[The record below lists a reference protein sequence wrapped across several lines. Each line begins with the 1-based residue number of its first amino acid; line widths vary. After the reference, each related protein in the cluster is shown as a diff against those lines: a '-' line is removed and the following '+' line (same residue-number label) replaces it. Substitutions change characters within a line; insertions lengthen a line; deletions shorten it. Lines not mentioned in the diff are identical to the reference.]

1 VLHIALRYW
10 RLRCGD
16 SGLGFVLQGQSQS
29 LPRGDS
35 RAGLCH
41 GEYGIWMVLKS
52 YATIISH
59 RSCPKSASFAVGR
72 SVCECRMRDG
82 AELFA
87 AAERQ
92 SGPSAKAIPELPGGR
107 NAYGRPTTTSTSPAR
122 PITRAFEAYDNLRE
136 LQLNLRYPHTHKEQP
151 PSCLVRRKTAPKLR
165 FVGTYANGFP
175 RYVGSAGYDRH
186 ITIFSDQGRL
196 YQVGMQSRR
205 HSHSPPEADC
215 CSSAALSP
223 PSQPPPLTQWPHR
236 ICIQGDYGSEHHII
250 GRARQGLRSSHLAE
264 EGACTCPRPH
274 EDMHAVIDTW
284 TGQAH

>member
-1 VLHIALRYW
+1 
-10 RLRCGD
+10 
-16 SGLGFVLQGQSQS
+16 LGFVLQGQSQS
-29 LPRGDS
+29 LPRGNS

-41 GEYGIWMVLKS
+41 GECGIWMVLKS

-107 NAYGRPTTTSTSPAR
+107 NAYSWPTTTSTSPAR
-122 PITRAFEAYDNLRE
+122 PIARTSEAYNNLRK
-136 LQLNLRYPHTHKEQP
+136 LQLNLRYPNTHKEQP

-165 FVGTYANGFP
+165 FVGTYANGYP

-196 YQVGMQSRR
+196 YQVGMHAHHHIIVPLDR
-205 HSHSPPEADC
+205 PPEADC
-215 CSSAALSP
+215 RSSAALSP
-223 PSQPPPLTQWPHR
+223 P
-236 ICIQGDYGSEHHII
+236 
-250 GRARQGLRSSHLAE
+250 
-264 EGACTCPRPH
+264 
-274 EDMHAVIDTW
+274 
-284 TGQAH
+284 